1 MSGFFDSETITMPG
15 LSMRDIESIGEDLL
29 QEVEPSALTEPTQL
43 DVLDWSDHK
52 LQTIGFHVVPVRRSE
67 LELHNCR
74 EGMADHRGRPGD
86 PIELL
91 IEDEFFSELI
101 EGGRLANR
109 ARAIIIHELSH
120 GILHVPLLRQYQYD
134 LEEAFPLKRAPLREI
149 KTFQQPEWQAWA
161 LTGAIMVPRC
171 TLLQFPPNTPRSQIA
186 SFYGVSE
193 KLLSHH
199 IRRLR
204 LEARYSC
211 P

>member
-134 LEEAFPLKRAPLREI
+134 LEELSPMVQQDGFFAAGGRKQGILIIIPVIAPPHKENSRVMP
-149 KTFQQPEWQAWA
+149 KA
-161 LTGAIMVPRC
+161 AIC
-171 TLLQFPPNTPRSQIA
+171 TPA
-186 SFYGVSE
+186 
-193 KLLSHH
+193 
-199 IRRLR
+199 
-204 LEARYSC
+204 C
-211 P
+211 